1 MGTPF
6 WFKQHVA
13 LIVDD
18 HEKVRRLILRT
29 TLMKRPQNASFKK
42 RFAVFFYFLFI

>member
-18 HEKVRRLILRT
+18 LDTKYYRTVPGTVR
-29 TLMKRPQNASFKK
+29 Q
-42 RFAVFFYFLFI
+42 